1 MKDEEGA
8 GNMTEEMKQ
17 PEKKQPEATGT
28 DGASKKTTNGNGK
41 KRRAMI
47 ILLVAV
53 LVCGWFGIRWWIK
66 GKTHIET
73 DNAFIEAKTVSISSK
88 VSGTVKR
95 VLVNDNQHVKKGD
108 LLVELDEVDYQVQVA
123 KAEAGV
129 GVAENETGG
138 EYLKAEGGRATVQS
152 TKARFDQAELD
163 LRRGEAL
170 YKREVIPKEQLDRLK
185 TAQRVAESQLKEA
198 QEAYKRAL
206 TEAGLAGK
214 AGGNRA
220 KVLQRQAQLREAR
233 LQLSYTRIVAPGNG
247 YITRKG
253 VEPGANIQAGQPLMA
268 LVPLQDAWITAN
280 YKEGQLTHIK
290 PGQKVEF
297 TVDAYPGRT
306 FKGRVDSIM
315 AGTGA
320 AFSLLPPE
328 NATGNYV
335 KVVQRIPVKIVI
347 DNNSDPD
354 HLLRVGMSVIPTVL
368 VERSTGDILKGL
380 IPF

>member
-1 MKDEEGA
+1 MAEDQQK
-8 GNMTEEMKQ
+8 TESSQQK
-17 PEKKQPEATGT
+17 PEPAEAVNTKRNN
-28 DGASKKTTNGNGK
+28 ANGK
-41 KRRAMI
+41 KRRAMV

-53 LVCGWFGIRWWIK
+53 LVCGWIGIGWWIK
-66 GKTHIET
+66 AKTHIET
-73 DNAFIEAKTVSISSK
+73 DNAFIEAKTVVISSK
-88 VSGTVKR
+88 VPGTVR
-95 VLVNDNQHVKKGD
+95 RILINDNQHVNKGD
-108 LLVELDEVDYQVQVA
+108 LLVELDQADYQVQVA

-138 EYLKAEGGRATVQS
+138 EYLKAEGVRATVQL
-152 TKARFDQAELD
+152 TKARFEQAELD

-185 TAQRVAESQLKEA
+185 TAQRVAESQLQEA
-198 QEAYKRAL
+198 QEAHKRAL
-206 TEAGLAGK
+206 TEAGLTGK
-214 AGGNRA
+214 GGGNRA
-220 KVLQRQAQLREAR
+220 KVQQRQALLHEAQ
-233 LQLSYTRIVAPGNG
+233 LQLVYTRIVAPASG

-280 YKEGQLTHIK
+280 YKEGQLTNIRA
-290 PGQKVEF
+290 GQKVEF

-306 FKGRVDSIM
+306 FRGRVDSIM

-347 DNNSDPD
+347 DSNSDPER
-354 HLLRVGMSVIPTVL
+354 LLRVGMSVIPTML

-380 IPF
+380 IPFRK

>member
-1 MKDEEGA
+1 
-8 GNMTEEMKQ
+8 MTEEKPQPDQSQ
-17 PEKKQPEATGT
+17 PEPAKNETAAAYPK
-28 DGASKKTTNGNGK
+28 SNGK
-41 KRRAMI
+41 KRRAMV

-53 LVCGWFGIRWWIK
+53 IVCGWIGIGWWIK
-66 GKTHIET
+66 AKTHIET
-73 DNAFIEAKTVSISSK
+73 DNAFIEAKTVALSSK

-95 VLVNDNQHVKKGD
+95 VLVNDNQFVKKGD

-129 GVAENETGG
+129 GVAQNETGG
-138 EYLKAEGGRATVQS
+138 EYLKAEGVRATVQS
-152 TKARFDQAELD
+152 MKARYDQSELD

-185 TAQRVAESQLKEA
+185 TAQRVAESQLQEA
-198 QEAYKRAL
+198 NEAYKRAL
-206 TEAGLAGK
+206 TEAGLAGR
-214 AGGNRA
+214 GGNQA
-220 KVLQRQAQLREAR
+220 KVLQRQAQLHEAR
-233 LQLSYTRIVAPGNG
+233 LQLSYTRIVAPANG

-280 YKEGQLTHIK
+280 YKEGQLTHIRA
-290 PGQKVEF
+290 GQKVEF

-347 DNNSDPD
+347 DSNSDPD

-368 VERSTGDILKGL
+368 VERSTADILKGL
-380 IPF
+380 NPF